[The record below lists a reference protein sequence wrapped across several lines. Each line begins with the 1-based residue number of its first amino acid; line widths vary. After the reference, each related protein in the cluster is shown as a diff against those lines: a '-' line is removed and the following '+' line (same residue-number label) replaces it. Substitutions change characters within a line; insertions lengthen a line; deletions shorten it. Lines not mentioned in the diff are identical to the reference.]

1 MKNIAFLCITVLLS
15 SCNNGK
21 TGSNDHSLMLISMG
35 SLHGAGK
42 EKIPAQR
49 TVITS
54 EAEWEALK
62 EKMNSVNSVSADF
75 KNDTIDFSEEVVIA
89 IFEPVK
95 TTGGHSVYIS
105 ETTETNEEIQ
115 IKVKT
120 TTPEGMATTV
130 MTQPYYLAKMKDP
143 SKPIIFE

>member
-1 MKNIAFLCITVLLS
+1 MKNIVFLCITVLLS

-21 TGSNDHSLMLISMG
+21 TGSNDHNLMLISMG

-42 EKIPAQR
+42 EGIPAQR
-49 TVITS
+49 TVIAS
-54 EAEWEALK
+54 KAEWEALK
-62 EKMNSVNSVSADF
+62 AKMNSVNSVSADF

-95 TTGGHSVYIS
+95 TTGGHSVSVY
-105 ETTETNEEIQ
+105 ETLETNEEFRIR
-115 IKVKT
+115 VKT
-120 TTPEGMATTV
+120 TAPEGMATSV
-130 MTQPYYLAKMKDP
+130 VTQPYYLAKMKNP